1 MLKVK
6 NGFYKSYLKRV
17 MDVVIAICAIII
29 LIPLFVIIAVLVR
42 IMNGAPILFC
52 QKRPGYKEKI
62 FTLYKFRTMTNL
74 TDEKVNIVR
83 TENDNMVPDGK
94 DNIVPEENNNMVPEE
109 NDNMVPDGN
118 DNIVPEEKVNIVS
131 DEERLHKFG
140 RFLRSTSLDELPEL
154 FNILKGDMS
163 IVGPR
168 PLLKQYLPLYN
179 EQQKRR
185 HEVRPGLTGLAQISG
200 RNNINWEEKFNLD
213 IEYIDHISFIRDIK
227 IILLTV
233 RKVFLREGIHSETAA
248 TMEPFTGSKKDSIK

>member
-94 DNIVPEENNNMVPEE
+94 DNIVPEE
-109 NDNMVPDGN
+109 N